1 MFPVNRNPGRSELRK
16 FGLTVLIGLA
26 IIGSLLWWRVGQPA
40 EGPAGLTGGRVA
52 AIALWIVGLL
62 VGLAS
67 LAAPRLGR
75 YVYVG
80 WMTAATA
87 IGLVVTP
94 VLFTI
99 LFIAVLPVFSLIRLG
114 DPLRLRKSNR
124 RTYWESSRPHEATLE
139 RMMRPF

>member
-1 MFPVNRNPGRSELRK
+1 VFSINRHPARSELRK
-16 FGLTVLIGLA
+16 FGLTVLIGLG
-26 IIGSLLWWRVGQPA
+26 IIGGLLWWRL
-40 EGPAGLTGGRVA
+40 GPADDGQVGLTGGRVA
-52 AIALWIVGLL
+52 AIVLWIVGVL

-67 LAAPRLGR
+67 LTAPRLGR

-80 WMTAATA
+80 WMTGAAA

-94 VLFTI
+94 VLFTV
-99 LFIAVLPVFSLIRLG
+99 LFIVVLPVFSLIRLG

-124 RTYWESSRPHEATLE
+124 ETYWEDPKPHEPTLE